1 MKLSKFVKRAKSE
14 SYCMVIHA
22 DDSGIWLGTRLALY
36 NATELPEMEGKE
48 QVGAVLDIDSKAWE
62 KMFFDEKYAE
72 TAGAAFGVN
81 LTDADPLEQEAPG
94 GCRWKCSTRAWG
106 WLALCMATPGS

>member
-36 NATELPEMEGKE
+36 NAPRSCPK
-48 QVGAVLDIDSKAWE
+48 W
-62 KMFFDEKYAE
+62 
-72 TAGAAFGVN
+72 
-81 LTDADPLEQEAPG
+81 
-94 GCRWKCSTRAWG
+94 RARNR
-106 WLALCMATPGS
+106 